1 VVRRAERWEALARTE
16 AAELNGMDRQTLRDR
31 VHRFNAFGV
40 EGLKSRRS
48 SSRAP
53 ALTQLQRAELLDL
66 VITGPDPEVHGMV
79 RWRCVDLRT
88 EVARRF
94 WARYM
99 RARTARHA
107 CNRAR
112 IISERIP
119 RPTRLLKKL
128 RRPGQSRATRGG
140 RRPAAQDLVSYVDDL
155 LLARLLGSNLI
166 RSLAFI
172 CLACCCVHI

>member
-94 WARYM
+94 WVEVHES
-99 RARTARHA
+99 T
-107 CNRAR
+107 NG
-112 IISERIP
+112 
-119 RPTRLLKKL
+119 PTRLQPGPYHQRKDPEADETFKKTSPAWSKPRYP
-128 RRPGQSRATRGG
+128 RRAPAGRSRSGFVCGRPPPRKIIGQ
-140 RRPAAQDLVSYVDDL
+140 
-155 LLARLLGSNLI
+155 
-166 RSLAFI
+166 
-172 CLACCCVHI
+172 